1 MNKKI
6 LYAFCSYINNQAYSL
21 QKLGLKQRLQLFH
34 KNAKQFTDKDKAAL
48 IMTLQSRELIQQE
61 LAQAFAQNL
70 NIKTMQHKELSVIS
84 HFLSVNQLQNPD
96 LWKNLALRGFK
107 LIEDFDRDSLPKFL
121 DAVDRSEQVEIKQF
135 WDSILQY
142 ATRNFEHL
150 NGECAL
156 TLFCNLARRYPSTQ
170 IDLKQSEQNSQ
181 QGVTNNQQNTIQDLD
196 LNQEKNLQIQN
207 GQYLNNTDENGED
220 GEMTS
225 NHQYDSITEK
235 LKKSSQIFKEIE
247 SQKEILT
254 KEDWE
259 QQTNDIIFDIFN
271 QIIKKHIKNYN
282 GNQIL
287 RLMSYLITY
296 REEWIQI
303 QNKNNLKI
311 AYVYLE
317 EQIDTVDNL
326 TFFMLTTLQSL
337 DKVIAT
343 PQFFIKTIDFL
354 IKNQSQINHYN
365 IHLICAFFEAID
377 LREKTKVW
385 KIILDI
391 LIKDYHKIKSQ
402 QNQQIIISSLF
413 SCNIA
418 PTSLMKQNLPFDQL
432 IQEIMKNKK

>member
-1 MNKKI
+1 MNKK
-6 LYAFCSYINNQAYSL
+6 LFYAFCSYINNQAYSL
-21 QKLGLKQRLQLFH
+21 QKLSLKQRLQLFH
-34 KNAKQFTDKDKAAL
+34 KNAKQFSDKDKAAL
-48 IMTLQSRELIQQE
+48 IMTLKSREIIQQE

-70 NIKTMQHKELSVIS
+70 NIKTIQHKELSVIS
-84 HFLSVNQLQNPD
+84 HFLSVNQVQNQD

-107 LIEDFDRDSLPKFL
+107 IVEDFDRDSLPKFL

-142 ATRNFEHL
+142 AIRNFEHL

-156 TLFCNLARRYPSTQ
+156 ILFCNLARRYPSTQ
-170 IDLKQSEQNSQ
+170 IDFQSSVQNSQ
-181 QGVTNNQQNTIQDLD
+181 QATTSQQNTILDLD
-196 LNQEKNLQIQN
+196 QNQEKNLQKQN
-207 GQYLNNTDENGED
+207 RQNLNNEDENDEQD
-220 GEMTS
+220 EITA
-225 NHQYDSITEK
+225 NPQFDSITEK

-247 SQKEILT
+247 SQKQILT

-271 QIIKKHIKNYN
+271 QIVKKHIKNYS

-287 RLMSYLITY
+287 RLMSYLVSY

-311 AYVYLE
+311 AFAYLE

-326 TFFMLTTLQSL
+326 TFFILTTLQSL
-337 DKVIAT
+337 DKVIAS
-343 PQFFIKTIDFL
+343 PQFFIKAIDFL
-354 IKNQSQINHYN
+354 VKNQSYINHHN
-365 IHLICAFFEAID
+365 IHLICAFFESID
-377 LREKTKVW
+377 LREKTQVW
-385 KIILDI
+385 KIIMDI
-391 LIKDYHKIKSQ
+391 LTKDYQKIKSQ

-418 PTSLMKQNLPFDQL
+418 PAALLKQNLPFDNL
-432 IQEIMKNKK
+432 IQEIIKNNK